1 MYDTKKAQTL
11 VNYLESL
18 SIAILV
24 DEFDIDVDI
33 KGRCSCLLHE
43 ETKPSMFID
52 FQKNKWH
59 CFSCQQGG
67 GISSL
72 IDHYYRH
79 NCGSK
84 NYYDSLN
91 KYLAKHKDI
100 RLEVGFTDII
110 TNDYQL
116 SDFSLQ
122 NVIDRCNKLEIRP
135 SLTKIKIL
143 EKPSKDAPFEEIMEY
158 ITRLQIGG

>member
-11 VNYLESL
+11 VDYLEST
-18 SIAILV
+18 SISNLI
-24 DEFDIDVDI
+24 DEFDIEVDI

-67 GISSL
+67 GVSSL
-72 IDHYYRH
+72 IDHFYRH
-79 NCGSK
+79 NLGTK

-91 KYLAKHKDI
+91 KYLEKHQEISKEI
-100 RLEVGFTDII
+100 GFHDII
-110 TNDYQL
+110 TNEYQL
-116 SDFSLQ
+116 SDFSMQ
-122 NVIDRCNKLEIRP
+122 NIIERCNKLEVRP
-135 SLTKIKIL
+135 NLTKIKIV
-143 EKPSKDAPFEEIMEY
+143 EKPKKDASFEDILEY
-158 ITRLQIGG
+158 VTRLQTGG